1 MGEFED
7 LTHHAPVL
15 LEETIT
21 ALQPR
26 SGGQYL
32 DATVG
37 AGGHSALLLERS
49 APDGR
54 VLGLDRDPEAVQRAR
69 QRLASYGA
77 RVLLVHSSY
86 EHVKSVALA
95 HGFTALDGIL
105 FDLGFSSYQ
114 IDDPQRGFAFR
125 SDGPLDM
132 RYDPTQP
139 GPTAAELVNELSVV
153 ELAALL
159 RLYGEEPHSQRIA
172 QAIVAARPIRST
184 AHLAEVVMAVTGR
197 PRRGGPHPA
206 TLTFQ
211 ALRIA
216 VNRELDALA
225 AALPQ
230 TLELLR
236 PGGRLAVITFHS
248 LEDRLVK
255 RWMQQEA
262 RGCLCPPEAPVCT
275 CGHRARLRLITRKPL
290 APSAQE
296 VASNPRS
303 RSARLRVAEL
313 LPGSEEDA

>member
-15 LEETIT
+15 LEEAVG
-21 ALQPR
+21 ALKPQP
-26 SGGQYL
+26 GGRYL

-69 QRLASYGA
+69 QRLASFGERAVIVHAAYNRLAEVAQTYGF
-77 RVLLVHSSY
+77 SP
-86 EHVKSVALA
+86 
-95 HGFTALDGIL
+95 LDGVL

-114 IDDPQRGFAFR
+114 IDDPQRGFTFR
-125 SDGPLDM
+125 MDGPLDM

-139 GPTAAELVNELSVV
+139 GPTAEELVNELSVV
-153 ELAALL
+153 ELATLL

-184 AHLAEVVMAVTGR
+184 GHLVQVILAVTGR

-216 VNRELDALA
+216 VNRELELLA
-225 AALPQ
+225 EALPQ
-230 TLELLR
+230 ALEHLR

-255 RWMQQEA
+255 QWMQREA
-262 RGCLCPPEAPVCT
+262 QNCICPPEVPVCT
-275 CGHRARLRLITRKPL
+275 CGHRARLRLVTRKPL
-290 APSAQE
+290 SPSPEE
-296 VASNPRS
+296 VQANPRS
-303 RSARLRVAEL
+303 RSARLRIAEAL
-313 LPGSEEDA
+313 NV

>member
-1 MGEFED
+1 MGEIED

-15 LEETIT
+15 LEEAVA

-26 SGGQYL
+26 DAGLYL

-49 APDGR
+49 APAGR
-54 VLGLDRDPEAVQRAR
+54 VLGLDRDPQAVERAR
-69 QRLASYGA
+69 QRLAPFGERAVVLHASYD
-77 RVLLVHSSY
+77 R
-86 EHVKSVALA
+86 LA
-95 HGFTALDGIL
+95 ELAEAQGFVPLDGVF

-114 IDDPQRGFAFR
+114 VDDPQRGFAFR
-125 SDGPLDM
+125 MDGPLDM

-139 GPTAAELVNELSVV
+139 GPTAEELVNELSVV

-159 RLYGEEPHSQRIA
+159 RLYGEEPRSQRIA

-184 AHLAEVVMAVTGR
+184 GQLAQVVLSVTGR

-216 VNRELDALA
+216 VNRELELLA
-225 AALPQ
+225 QALPQ
-230 TLELLR
+230 TLEVLR

-255 RWMQQEA
+255 QWMQREA
-262 RGCLCPPEAPVCT
+262 QSCICPPEAPVCT
-275 CGHRARLRLITRKPL
+275 CGHRPRLRLITRKPII
-290 APSAQE
+290 PSAQE
-296 VASNPRS
+296 VMSNPRS
-303 RSARLRVAEL
+303 RSAKLRVAEAL
-313 LPGSEEDA
+313 NL

>member
-1 MGEFED
+1 MGELED

-15 LEETIT
+15 LEETIA

-26 SGGQYL
+26 PDAQYI
-32 DATVG
+32 DATIG
-37 AGGHSALLLERS
+37 GGGHSARLLELT
-49 APDGR
+49 APQGR
-54 VLGLDRDPEAVQRAR
+54 VLGLDRDPQAVLRAR
-69 QRLASYGA
+69 QRLAAYGA
-77 RVLLVHSSY
+77 RAVIVHSSY
-86 EHVKSVALA
+86 DRLAEQAEA
-95 HGFTALDGIL
+95 HGFMPADGIV

-125 SDGPLDM
+125 TDGPLDM

-139 GPTAAELVNELSVV
+139 GPTAEDLVNELSVV

-159 RLYGEEPHSQRIA
+159 RLYGEEPRSQRIA

-184 AHLAEVVMAVTGR
+184 AHLAQVVQAVAGR

-216 VNRELDALA
+216 VNRELEVLA

-230 TLELLR
+230 VLSVVR
-236 PGGRLAVITFHS
+236 PGGRVAIITFHS

-255 RWMQQEA
+255 QWMQREA
-262 RGCLCPPEAPVCT
+262 KDCLCPPEAPVCT
-275 CGHRARLRLITRKPL
+275 CKHRARLRLVTAKPIT
-290 APSAQE
+290 PSAEE
-296 VASNPRS
+296 VAQNPRS
-303 RSARLRVAEL
+303 RSAKLRVAEV
-313 LPGSEEDA
+313 LPVVEGGA

>member
-1 MGEFED
+1 MGELED

-15 LEETIT
+15 LEETLA

-26 SGGQYL
+26 PAGQYI

-37 AGGHSALLLERS
+37 GGGHSALLLERS

-54 VLGLDRDPEAVQRAR
+54 VLGLDRDPEAVERAR
-69 QRLASYGA
+69 LRLQPFGA
-77 RVLLVHSSY
+77 RAVVVHSAY
-86 EHVKSVALA
+86 DRLEDMARG
-95 HGFTALDGIL
+95 HGFVPADGVL

-114 IDDPQRGFAFR
+114 IDDPQRGFSFR
-125 SDGPLDM
+125 TDGPLDM

-139 GPTAAELVNELSVV
+139 GPTAEELVNELSVV

-184 AHLAEVVMAVTGR
+184 AHLAQVVLAATGR

-216 VNRELDALA
+216 VNRELELLA
-225 AALPQ
+225 VALPQ
-230 TLELLR
+230 ALQVLR

-255 RWMQQEA
+255 QWMQREA
-262 RGCLCPPEAPVCT
+262 QSCICPPEAPVCT
-275 CGHRARLRLITRKPL
+275 CDHRPRLRLITRKPIP
-290 APSAQE
+290 PSTEE
-296 VASNPRS
+296 VMRNPRS
-303 RSARLRVAEL
+303 RSAKLRVAEAL
-313 LPGSEEDA
+313 DI